1 MISKSVLGFSREETG
16 SHDCVDWQVKIDQ
29 QAGHSGKSW
38 YGRLKSLFFQ
48 GPQAFLAKA
57 FNRWDYDF

>member
-38 YGRLKSLFFQ
+38 YASLESLYFQ
-48 GPQAFLAKA
+48 GPQAF
-57 FNRWDYDF
+57 FY